1 MAKFDSTFKYKVIY
15 IFSINNKTHK
25 GLLKIGD
32 ATVSTNLSIDKL
44 FPNSSV
50 LNKAANE
57 RIRSYTNT
65 AGISY
70 TLLYTELA
78 IRNIIDDNG
87 NIQCKAF
94 RDHDVHKVLQNSGI
108 KKKTI
113 SDTTGSEWF
122 EIGIETAINAVEA
135 VKQCKKSLLPNEI
148 DSNRSLIIFRPE
160 QEIAIKKTVKQFK
173 FSNKMLWNAKMRF
186 GKTLC
191 ALEVVKRMNFN
202 RTIIVTHRPVV
213 NDGWYNDF
221 KNIFYN
227 TDEFIFGSKAINIS
241 VDELINSNKNFVY
254 FASVQDLRGSDR
266 VGGKFDK
273 NNTVFEIDWDF
284 VVVDEAHEGTTTSLG
299 EKVVEE
305 LVKENTKFLALS
317 GTPFNIVDNYKEE
330 ELYTW
335 DYVMEQRAKKEWVFN
350 KFGDSNP
357 YEELPE
363 LNIYTYNLGKIL
375 GDGRYSEIE
384 DKAFNFKEFFRTWT
398 GNTTLDF
405 KPIPNGTEIGEFCHK
420 QDVISFL
427 NLITK
432 ENEESNYPYANEK
445 YRKLFKHSLWMVP
458 GVKEAKA
465 LSKLMKEHAVFGSGM
480 FDIINVAGDGDEDE
494 ESKEALKLVKDAIAA
509 ASKTGTYTITISCG
523 KLTTGVTIPEWTAVM
538 MLSGSYST
546 SAANYLQTIFRVQSP
561 GNIDG
566 KIKENCFV
574 FDFAP
579 DRTLKMVAD
588 AVKLS
593 TKAGKT
599 SSNDRLIMGEFLNFC
614 PVISIEGT
622 QMQKYNENNLLQQ
635 LKRAYA
641 ERAVKNG
648 FDDTSLYN
656 DVELSKLT
664 DDDLEKFKD
673 LHKIVG
679 ANKAS
684 QKTKD
689 IEINKT
695 GLTDEEY
702 EELESSKNKPPKER
716 TAEEQARLDEL
727 KEKQSQRAKAISN
740 LRAISIR
747 IPLLIY
753 GADVDFDEDI
763 TAERLVDIVDDSSWE
778 EFMPTGMS
786 KQMFKEFI
794 KYYDTD
800 VFIAAGRKIKNIV
813 KLSDTLPPTERVQ
826 KIAELFSCFKN
837 PDKETVLTPWRVVN
851 MHMSDCLGG
860 YSFYDEEYKE
870 TIEQPRF
877 VDKGNITKE
886 TFANS
891 ESKIL
896 EINSKTGLYPLYVA
910 YSIFRSKCDNI
921 LNISLEEQ
929 EKFWEDTIKNNVF
942 VICKTPMAKAIT
954 KRTLAGYKKIKVNS
968 HYFED
973 LINTMKNKPKQF
985 IGKVLKPSY
994 WNLKGS
1000 GKVKFD
1006 AIVGNPP
1013 YMEMDGGA
1021 QASASPIYQHFVQTG
1036 KQLKPK
1042 YFSFIMP
1049 TRWYAGGK
1057 GLDDFRD
1064 KMLNDS
1070 NLRELH
1076 DYLNPEQIFPNTNIR
1091 GGVCYFL
1098 WDKNYN
1104 NVEDLTRVVTHENNS
1119 VTSNIKRTLKTD
1131 GSDIF
1136 IRDSKSVSIISKVF
1150 ENQNTETLS
1159 DFISPL
1165 RPFGFRGYFI
1175 NDERFKETRD
1185 NLYQAVKCY
1194 GKGLKIGYVEKNE
1207 ITVRSEWIEKWK
1219 VYIPRANNI
1228 GTELNDDN
1236 LNAFVGE
1243 PNTICTESYLVVGA
1257 ELNLKEYSSKN
1268 VTKYLQTKFS
1278 RYLHGLAKASQDAT
1292 SKTFKFVP
1300 LQDFTN
1306 KSDINWS
1313 KSISEIDKQLYA
1325 KYTLTVD
1332 EITYIESKIKSME

>member
-44 FPNSSV
+44 SPNSSL

-70 TLLYTELA
+70 TLHYTELA
-78 IRNIIDDNG
+78 IRNIIDVNG

-122 EIGIETAINAVEA
+122 EIGIETAINAVQA

-160 QEIAIKKTVKQFK
+160 QETAIKKTVKQYK
-173 FSNKMLWNAKMRF
+173 ISNKMLWNAKMRF

-202 RTIIVTHRPVV
+202 KTIIVTHRPVV

-227 TDEFIFGSKAINIS
+227 TDEFIFGSKAMNIS
-241 VDELINSNKNFVY
+241 VDELIESNKNFVY

-335 DYVMEQRAKKEWVFN
+335 DYVMEQRAKKEWVCN
-350 KFGDSNP
+350 EFGDSNP

-398 GNTTLDF
+398 GNITLDF

-432 ENEESNYPYANEK
+432 ENEESNYPYANEG
-445 YRKLFKHSLWMVP
+445 YRELFKHSLWMVP

-494 ESKEALKLVKDAIAA
+494 ESKEALKLVKDAIAD
-509 ASKTGTYTITISCG
+509 ASKTGIYTITISCG

-648 FDDTSLYN
+648 FDDISLYN

-702 EELESSKNKPPKER
+702 EELEKSKKKPPRER
-716 TAEEQARLDEL
+716 TVEEQARLDEL

-794 KYYDTD
+794 RYYDTD

-860 YSFYDEEYKE
+860 YSFFDEEYKE

-877 VDKGNITKE
+877 VDKGKITKE

-891 ESKIL
+891 EAKIL
-896 EINSKTGLYPLYVA
+896 EINSKTGLYPLYVT

-921 LNISLEEQ
+921 LNISVEDQ
-929 EKFWEDTIKNNVF
+929 EKFWEDTIRNNIF

-954 KRTLAGYKKIKVNS
+954 KRTLTGYKDIIVNS
-968 HYFED
+968 HYFKD
-973 LINTMKNKPKQF
+973 LINMMKNKPKQF
-985 IGKVLKPSY
+985 LDRVLKPNY
-994 WNLKGS
+994 WKLKGV
-1000 GKVKFD
+1000 KAMKFD

-1013 YMEMDGGA
+1013 YQISDGGGMGS
-1021 QASASPIYQHFVQTG
+1021 SAIPVYNNFVEQG
-1036 KQLKPK
+1036 KNLNPR
-1042 YFSFIMP
+1042 YLSMIMP
-1049 TRWYAGGK
+1049 SRWFSGGR
-1057 GLDDFRD
+1057 GLDTFRD
-1064 KMLNDS
+1064 TMLNDKHIS
-1070 NLRELH
+1070 IIH
-1076 DYLNPEQIFPNTNIR
+1076 DYLDASVCFPDVEIK
-1091 GGVCYFL
+1091 GGVCYLL
-1098 WDKNYN
+1098 WDRDYVNDCKIYSHESYN
-1104 NVEDLTRVVTHENNS
+1104 EISMSERPLLEKGMST
-1119 VTSNIKRTLKTD
+1119 
-1131 GSDIF
+1131 F
-1136 IRDSKSVSIISKVF
+1136 IRNNKLISVLRKVQALNEPNF
-1150 ENQNTETLS
+1150 STIVSAN
-1159 DFISPL
+1159 D
-1165 RPFGFRGYFI
+1165 PFGFDMREANSYK
-1175 NDERFKETRD
+1175 R
-1185 NLYQAVKCY
+1185 VKIKY
-1194 GKGLKIGYVEKNE
+1194 ELTPFHGSVKYYYNGWRKNGVGYV
-1207 ITVRSEWIEKWK
+1207 
-1219 VYIPRANNI
+1219 PRAAVRKGRDMIDACKILIPKAWGVGNLASDW
-1228 GTELNDDN
+1228 LNPFIAD
-1236 LNAFVGE
+1236 LHSC
-1243 PNTICTESYLVVGA
+1243 CTETYLVVGPFENTDIA
-1257 ELNLKEYSSKN
+1257 NN
-1268 VTKYLQTKFS
+1268 VIAYTQTKFFHTMVS
-1278 RYLHGLAKASQDAT
+1278 LMKITQNTMQKAYT
-1292 SKTFKFVP
+1292 LVP
-1300 LQDFTN
+1300 MQDFT
-1306 KSDINWS
+1306 KTWKDEELYD
-1313 KSISEIDKQLYA
+1313 KYALSEE
-1325 KYTLTVD
+1325 
-1332 EITYIESKIKSME
+1332 EIRFIESVVKPIE